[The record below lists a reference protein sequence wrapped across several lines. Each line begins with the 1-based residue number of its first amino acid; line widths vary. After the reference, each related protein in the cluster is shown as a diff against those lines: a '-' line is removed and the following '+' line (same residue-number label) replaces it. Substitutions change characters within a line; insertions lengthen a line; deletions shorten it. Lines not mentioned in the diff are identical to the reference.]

1 MKAVLKFRA
10 DLGRDLVTPQ
20 GGIMSNFLK
29 QMSRF
34 ITCEVVLHGKV
45 KYFAKLDN
53 SNWVAVKDDGGLDW
67 VEVGEADFES
77 MLETIES
84 IGAEIRFTNHSAA

>member
-53 SNWVAVKDDGGLDW
+53 SNWVAVKDGGDLDW
-67 VEVGEADFES
+67 VEMASEDFND

-84 IGAEIRFTNHSAA
+84 IGASVRFTNHSAA